1 MGDWL
6 TEALVKASGVG
17 RSYWQGDTTLP
28 ALITATCTVLSGD
41 RIAVV
46 GPSGSGKSTLM
57 HLLAGLDRPT
67 KGKIDWPALGAAET
81 LRPRKI
87 AIVFQASSLLP
98 ALTVLEN
105 VELPLLLGEEFV
117 ASRGMAMTALARIG
131 LADIAD
137 KLPEE
142 LSGGQTQRVAMARA
156 IAGHPKLILADE
168 PTGQL
173 DRATSIH
180 LFDALLMHLANTDTA
195 LVVATHDLSVAKRM
209 DSVWDMRH
217 GVLHVPR
224 TEEVVG

>member
-6 TEALVKASGVG
+6 TEVLVKASGVG
-17 RSYWQGDTTLP
+17 RYYQQGNTTLP
-28 ALITATCTVLSGD
+28 ALITATFTVLSGD

-46 GPSGSGKSTLM
+46 GPSGSGKSTLL

-67 KGKIDWPALGAAET
+67 KGRIDWPALGAAET

-87 AIVFQASSLLP
+87 AIVFQMSSLLP
-98 ALTVLEN
+98 DLTVVEN
-105 VELPLLLGEEFV
+105 VELPLLLGEGFV
-117 ASRGMAMTALARIG
+117 AAREMAMTALARIG
-131 LADIAD
+131 LADITD

-173 DRATSIH
+173 DRATGIH
-180 LFDALLMHLANTDTA
+180 LFDALLTYLANTDTA

-209 DSVWDMRH
+209 DSVWNMRH
-217 GVLHVPR
+217 GVLDVPR